1 MLFGLVG
8 WLLKVVGPFLWA
20 TCCDCNY
27 PFSLISVGIR
37 SIVVLC
43 CCSFVPCDCQ
53 VCGHR
58 HVHQLH
64 LLTNQCL
71 HNAHLNHLMS
81 YRKITLPVCVRLQH
95 AGTGVACQQLWWRL
109 SLRVEERARPR
120 QRGGTRGRRRA
131 GAASRRCTAG
141 GTCGGTPAGSSRCR
155 RLGTPAE
162 AKIDSHQ
169 KCPCRRCSSSS
180 SS

>member
-1 MLFGLVG
+1 MVAC
-8 WLLKVVGPFLWA
+8 LKVVGSFLWA
-20 TCCDCNY
+20 TCCACNY
-27 PFSLISVGIR
+27 PFSLIYRWGFDLLWCCA
-37 SIVVLC
+37 VLLL
-43 CCSFVPCDCQ
+43 VPCDARLPCQ

-81 YRKITLPVCVRLQH
+81 YRKITLPVCVRLQRE
-95 AGTGVACQQLWWRL
+95 GTGVACQQLSWRL
-109 SLRVEERARPR
+109 SLGVEERARPR

-162 AKIDSHQ
+162 AKID
-169 KCPCRRCSSSS
+169 
-180 SS
+180 